1 MARGSHTAQSTGKK
15 IVVRTGGSAA
25 KSRRASWKLW
35 YVIPFIVAFAAL
47 GGGYLIFQSH
57 AATPTLPDPLYNG
70 GQAPWNQP
78 IGTNPTLDPN
88 SAAMVSA
95 VDSRV
100 NPTMNAFGMPLY
112 TSTASD
118 PTCTVTLTGGGD
130 EPFDSDQP
138 IHVPANAAASTGD
151 DHWLFIYDSTKN
163 LIFEMWEASKSGNCF
178 TANTGNVYSPTGD
191 GVLQPNGQ
199 TQDGN
204 GSSYFAGV
212 VSAQDW
218 ARGYINH
225 ALSLAAQATLSNQGR
240 YPMNKST
247 DGNSNG
253 TVPMGAR
260 FFLDKSVN
268 CDGLGASK
276 VETMVCHAMQTY
288 GAYMHDTGGVP
299 MSIYFQED
307 TSAGGIWSAAGWN
320 ENMTFSKIP
329 WNQMHVLASWNSY
342 TPTSPPPAPSPTPSP
357 SPSPSPKPTPSPAPK
372 SNPSPTPSPSPR
384 PVSPSSPSNSPSPA
398 SSTSSDTQSP
408 ESSGSTST
416 VPSTC
421 HAGQVMQGSTCVCTS
436 GTDSFYCAF
445 ITYTSPALNILAIF
459 IALLYLIRLLLGIKN
474 YRKFGSNPQW
484 AVYSKAQIV
493 SSVIAIIVVG
503 IIYVVL
509 RAVIRAKLP

>member
-1 MARGSHTAQSTGKK
+1 MARGSRTTRSAGKK
-15 IVVRTGGSAA
+15 IAVRTGGLAT
-25 KSRRASWKLW
+25 KNRRASWKFW
-35 YVIPFIVAFAAL
+35 YAIPFITAFALL
-47 GGGYLIFQSH
+47 GGGYFIFQSH
-57 AATPTLPDPLYNG
+57 AAAPALPDPLYNS

-78 IGTNPTLDPN
+78 IGTSPVLDPN

-112 TSTASD
+112 TSTSSD
-118 PTCTVTLTGGGD
+118 PTCTVQLTGGGD
-130 EPFDSDQP
+130 QPFDSDQP
-138 IHVPANAAASTGD
+138 IHIPSNAASSTGD
-151 DHWLFIYDSTKN
+151 DHWLFIYDTTKN
-163 LIFEMWEASKSGNCF
+163 LIFEMWEATKSGSCF
-178 TANTGNVYSPTGD
+178 SANTGNVYSPTGD

-225 ALSLAAQATLSNQGR
+225 ALSLATQATLSNQGR

-320 ENMTFSKIP
+320 ENMTFTKIP

-342 TPTSPPPAPSPTPSP
+342 TAVSPPPAPAPSPGPSPSQRPSPTPAPKSNPSP
-357 SPSPSPKPTPSPAPK
+357 SPSPSPRPS
-372 SNPSPTPSPSPR
+372 SSPSPSPL
-384 PVSPSSPSNSPSPA
+384 PA
-398 SSTSSDTQSP
+398 SSG
-408 ESSGSTST
+408 SSGGQSAASSGDTST
-416 VPSTC
+416 ASPAC
-421 HAGQVMQGSTCVCTS
+421 HAGQALQNNACVCLS

-445 ITYTSPALNILAIF
+445 ITYTSPALNV
-459 IALLYLIRLLLGIKN
+459 IAGFVGLIYLIRLLLGIKN

-484 AVYSKAQIV
+484 AVYSKGQIV
-493 SSVIAIIVVG
+493 GSVVGIIVVG
-503 IIYVVL
+503 AIYVAL